1 MVSLDGAYYFTTRD
15 GLRLWYAK
23 RGIGAGKPVIFL
35 HGGPGEGSQT
45 FRRFAGA
52 DLESRLTMIYLDQ
65 RGSGRSDRPKNIE
78 AYSIRQMV
86 EDIEQL
92 REHLGVQQIDILGHS
107 FGSILALEYA
117 AQYHDRVSRMV
128 LVSSA
133 PDMPE
138 MIDNLC
144 RRLESEDSDAYA
156 RAVKARDGITFVR
169 CNPFEAYDG
178 NALKASF
185 DRNMFPDLEIARQ
198 VDAADSL
205 DGLGNSGE
213 CTEALI
219 AHGLF
224 LYKFKNFS
232 AVNMPVL
239 LIAGD
244 HDFQTPIDL
253 QEALARQLPDAM
265 LISYAESGHFM
276 YVEQPRRFAQD
287 VSNFLLLTLSFAAS

>member
-1 MVSLDGAYYFTTRD
+1 MISSEGTYHFTARD
-15 GLRLWYAK
+15 GVRLWYAR
-23 RGIGAGKPVIFL
+23 RGVGESTPVIFL

-45 FRRFAGA
+45 FRKFAGP

-65 RGSGRSDRPKNIE
+65 RGSGWSDRPKNLE

-92 REHLGVQQIDILGHS
+92 RENLGVQQIDILGHS
-107 FGSILALEYA
+107 FGTILALEYA
-117 AQYHDRVSRMV
+117 AQYHDHVSRMV
-128 LVSSA
+128 LVGSA
-133 PDMPE
+133 PDMPG

-156 RAVKARDGITFVR
+156 RAVKARDGTTFVR
-169 CNPFEAYDG
+169 CNPFEAYDE
-178 NALKASF
+178 NALKAFF

-198 VDAADSL
+198 VDAVDCV

-213 CTEALI
+213 STEPLI
-219 AHGLF
+219 AQGLF
-224 LYKFKNFS
+224 LYKFEKFN

-253 QEALARQLPDAM
+253 QEALVRQLPDAT
-265 LISYAESGHFM
+265 LIIYAGSGHFM
-276 YVEQPRRFAQD
+276 YVEQPKRFAKD
-287 VSNFLLLTLSFAAS
+287 VSDFLLTTVA